1 MANVFIIIWRY
12 TVASDRD
19 DDFRSAYG
27 PRGEWSHLFDPG
39 NGYLGTELVECDQP
53 GSYITVDR
61 WRNETDFDRFM
72 AAMSTEYQKLDKK
85 LATLTTSEELIGRGS
100 VAE

>member
-27 PRGEWSHLFDPG
+27 PRGEWSRLFDPD
-39 NGYLGTELVECDQP
+39 NGYLGTEL
-53 GSYITVDR
+53 
-61 WRNETDFDRFM
+61 
-72 AAMSTEYQKLDKK
+72 
-85 LATLTTSEELIGRGS
+85 
-100 VAE
+100 AE